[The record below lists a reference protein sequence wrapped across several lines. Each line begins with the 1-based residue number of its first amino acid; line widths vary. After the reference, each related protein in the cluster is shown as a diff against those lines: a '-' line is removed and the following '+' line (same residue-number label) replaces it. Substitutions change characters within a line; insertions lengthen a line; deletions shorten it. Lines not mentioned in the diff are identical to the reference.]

1 MVFGKII
8 WCISFYVLRIFNWSP
23 EILRDFWNSIN
34 TNSRV
39 FLRIELY
46 KLTINFETYTVSQI
60 NCFPCS
66 YPVVTLVPRHI
77 ENQLIS
83 AINIKSSYGITIH
96 VIIKNE
102 TSCRAISRNWHLKF
116 CVVTLL
122 PRYRRLY
129 IHVETCKNIMMIIM
143 ILILVMVEIWKCK
156 LSIKQ
161 FPLLAQKT
169 LLKEKKKRKTLS
181 ILVPFKLLPSTP
193 IEVKVQSW

>member
-102 TSCRAISRNWHLKF
+102 TSCCAISRHWHLKF
-116 CVVTLL
+116 CVVTLS
-122 PRYRRLY
+122 PRRRGLY
-129 IHVETCKNIMMIIM
+129 IHVVSWKRIMITIM
-143 ILILVMVEIWKCK
+143 ILWKVWT
-156 LSIKQ
+156 Q
-161 FPLLAQKT
+161 EWFQK
-169 LLKEKKKRKTLS
+169 
-181 ILVPFKLLPSTP
+181 
-193 IEVKVQSW
+193 